1 MQLFAGEPVTSDA
14 LKILRAI
21 GAFSAAAAKSR
32 DGASAFME
40 SHFLRPKAIE
50 EINRL
55 RVQLSNLVRSSM
67 PKDTVGLKTLST
79 NATTSTPSVIP
90 PPSLKDTAVLRQ
102 ILLAGFPDHIA
113 RYDAVA
119 TKTALGTGAKNIK
132 PIYSTMWSSKTD
144 VFTIH
149 ASSSLARV
157 RPAPQWIIY
166 EEVVG
171 VEERL
176 TADNTGLMFTRP
188 DSTVVAV
195 AAGSK
200 NPQAQK
206 LMLKNITVIS
216 EEWIA
221 KIGPKSLLKPGKL
234 MEQPVPRY
242 DMYKDKVVG
251 FSAPNYGPKV
261 WELPTMEVDVDLK
274 NGVQYFAMA
283 LLEGAVK
290 PGRLVKKSKSKKGKE
305 AAAASDMFGILL
317 PYLTAKPA
325 IITKS
330 WSKIQSRVNGFLS
343 ALMAKNICSR
353 AALERIWFDQPS
365 FLLAEYLAWLPSE
378 VHVAVQL
385 IWPPVEF
392 VQEYEVI
399 PSAPS
404 ARVKMPPPSE
414 KSGIPKKLA
423 PFLAQLP
430 QGNDLRRREMSAA
443 AAQDSG
449 EDSD

>member
-195 AAGSK
+195 AA
-200 NPQAQK
+200 
-206 LMLKNITVIS
+206 VIS

-290 PGRLVKKSKSKKGKE
+290 PGRLVKKQNQRRAKRLR
-305 AAAASDMFGILL
+305 LL
-317 PYLTAKPA
+317 RICLVSYCNHHKVMV
-325 IITKS
+325 
-330 WSKIQSRVNGFLS
+330 KIQSRVNGFLS

-365 FLLAEYLAWLPSE
+365 FLLAEYLAWLPT
-378 VHVAVQL
+378 
-385 IWPPVEF
+385 
-392 VQEYEVI
+392 
-399 PSAPS
+399 
-404 ARVKMPPPSE
+404 RVKMPPPSE